1 MVKRVVH
8 LTTAHARGEVRIFL
22 KECLS
27 LANAGHEVH
36 LVVAD
41 GLGGAVVRGVTIHDA
56 GAVKGRFQRMLVLPW
71 RMFRLARSLRAASYH
86 FHEPELL
93 LIALPLQASGAKVIY
108 DSHEDVPRAILSR
121 EWIGEGQRRLVS
133 SIFERFENF
142 VARRISAVVGA
153 TDHIALRFSRVN
165 ANSVAI
171 NNYPLE
177 SEISTEVVR
186 GAANRNV
193 CYIGGISR
201 ARGIVEMIGALE
213 FVDARLILAG
223 PFETAETERFVKNL
237 PGWARVDYRGVI
249 SRSEVHKVMAESQGG
264 LLFFH
269 PEPNHVDAQPN
280 KMFEYM
286 SAGLPVL
293 ASDFP
298 LWRQILE
305 KSGAGKQV
313 DPFDVKAI
321 AGAIEWVLSNPVFAT
336 SMGEKGR
343 QAVLAHYQW
352 RHEERKLLKLYA
364 ELLQ

>member
-27 LANAGHEVH
+27 LAGAQHEVH

-41 GLGGAVVRGVTIHDA
+41 GLGSDSIRGVTIHDA

-93 LIALPLQASGAKVIY
+93 LVALPLLAGGAKVIY

-121 EWIGEGQRRLVS
+121 EWIGEGQRRVVS
-133 SIFERFENF
+133 SVFEAFENF

-177 SEISTEVVR
+177 SEISTEIAR
-186 GAANRNV
+186 STANRNI

-201 ARGIVEMIGALE
+201 ARGIVEMVKALE
-213 FVDARLILAG
+213 LVDARLILAG
-223 PFETAETERFVKNL
+223 PFETAETEKIVRNL
-237 PGWARVDYRGVI
+237 PGWGKVDYRGVI
-249 SRSEVHKVMAESQGG
+249 SRSEVHEIMAVSQAG

-305 KSGAGKQV
+305 SAGAGKQV
-313 DPFDVKAI
+313 NPFDVKAI
-321 AGAIEWVLSNPVFAT
+321 AEVIEWVLSSPAMAA

-343 QAVLAHYQW
+343 QAVLTQYQW